1 MQYPRWGLLS
11 SLGAG
16 AKLEMESSMFR
27 NNIPPMLV
35 WHRPL
40 TSPTPTCTSHR
51 SGRQMAAV
59 QVHHLGQHGKENP
72 RMGKSHET
80 LPQDHFRLRKHLC
93 GWLLW
98 AEVDLV
104 RGQMSGSVAQS
115 PPLSLPWDCPV
126 GPSVAPGRWGLAAVS
141 GHWRAKA
148 SDSLR
153 RRDGRDEPPT
163 QRCTD
168 HHQIA
173 VSPLPINPSY
183 RLTTARHRRRHRLLR
198 PRRLRPPRSNTGRRP
213 TDRPTSPRF
222 LPGRN
227 PQPS

>member
-11 SLGAG
+11 SLGAE

-115 PPLSLPWDCPV
+115 PPCPCR
-126 GPSVAPGRWGLAAVS
+126 GTALLGQAWPQVAGGW
-141 GHWRAKA
+141 
-148 SDSLR
+148 
-153 RRDGRDEPPT
+153 
-163 QRCTD
+163 
-168 HHQIA
+168 
-173 VSPLPINPSY
+173 
-183 RLTTARHRRRHRLLR
+183 LL
-198 PRRLRPPRSNTGRRP
+198 
-213 TDRPTSPRF
+213 
-222 LPGRN
+222 
-227 PQPS
+227 

>member
-1 MQYPRWGLLS
+1 MAQDSFLNQKHNGGTKGGMVHATPKMGELLS
-11 SLGAG
+11 SLGAE

-72 RMGKSHET
+72 RMGKPHET

-115 PPLSLPWDCPV
+115 PPCPCR
-126 GPSVAPGRWGLAAVS
+126 GTALLGQAWLQVAGGW
-141 GHWRAKA
+141 
-148 SDSLR
+148 
-153 RRDGRDEPPT
+153 
-163 QRCTD
+163 
-168 HHQIA
+168 
-173 VSPLPINPSY
+173 
-183 RLTTARHRRRHRLLR
+183 LL
-198 PRRLRPPRSNTGRRP
+198 
-213 TDRPTSPRF
+213 
-222 LPGRN
+222 
-227 PQPS
+227 